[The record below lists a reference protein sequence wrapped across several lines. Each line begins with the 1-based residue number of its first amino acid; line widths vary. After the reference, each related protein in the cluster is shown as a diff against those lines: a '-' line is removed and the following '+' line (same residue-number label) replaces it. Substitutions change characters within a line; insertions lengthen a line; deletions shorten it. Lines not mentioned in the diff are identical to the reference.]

1 MDMHNWL
8 GNVTGWKNSDLVFLF
23 QAVFFFFFLSK
34 QDIWDLKMSAQSHW
48 KVYDTAQ
55 EPHSE
60 NAWGTQGDL
69 SELWLLGDV
78 GIIL

>member
-1 MDMHNWL
+1 
-8 GNVTGWKNSDLVFLF
+8 
-23 QAVFFFFFLSK
+23 
-34 QDIWDLKMSAQSHW
+34 MSEQSHW

-69 SELWLLGDV
+69 GELWLLGDV

>member
-1 MDMHNWL
+1 MDVHNWL
-8 GNVTGWKNSDLVFLF
+8 GNVSGWNNSDLVFLF
-23 QAVFFFFFLSK
+23 QTVFYFLSR
-34 QDIWDLKMSAQSHW
+34 QDIWDLKMSVQSHW

-69 SELWLLGDV
+69 GKLWLLGDV